1 MELVKLE
8 KVIEI
13 KKEELLY
20 LVSDYGIQHE
30 KVLALSQEID
40 KLINYF
46 MFLNRK
52 NYDMM

>member
-20 LVSDYGIQHE
+20 LVSDYGI
-30 KVLALSQEID
+30 
-40 KLINYF
+40 
-46 MFLNRK
+46 
-52 NYDMM
+52 

>member
-1 MELVKLE
+1 MELAKLE

-30 KVLALSQEID
+30 KSIGIESRTRQ
-40 KLINYF
+40 INQLLYVF
-46 MFLNRK
+46 
-52 NYDMM
+52 

>member
-46 MFLNRK
+46 MFLEIERT
-52 NYDMM
+52 MT

>member
-20 LVSDYGIQHE
+20 LVSDYGIQYE

-46 MFLNRK
+46 MFLK
-52 NYDMM
+52 

>member
-1 MELVKLE
+1 MLLAKLV

-13 KKEELLY
+13 KKDELLY

-30 KVLALSQEID
+30 KVLSLSQELD

-46 MFLNRK
+46 MFLK
-52 NYDMM
+52 

>member
-1 MELVKLE
+1 MELAKLE

-13 KKEELLY
+13 KKKELLY

-30 KVLALSQEID
+30 KVLALSQELD

-46 MFLNRK
+46 MFLK
-52 NYDMM
+52 

>member
-8 KVIEI
+8 RVIET

-30 KVLALSQEID
+30 KVLALSQELD

-46 MFLNRK
+46 MFFK
-52 NYDMM
+52 

>member
-40 KLINYF
+40 KLINY
-46 MFLNRK
+46 
-52 NYDMM
+52 

>member
-8 KVIEI
+8 RVIEI
-13 KKEELLY
+13 TKAELFYFLW
-20 LVSDYGIQHE
+20 DYGIQYE

-46 MFLNRK
+46 MFLK
-52 NYDMM
+52 

>member
-20 LVSDYGIQHE
+20 LVSDYGIQDE

-46 MFLNRK
+46 MFLK
-52 NYDMM
+52 

>member
-1 MELVKLE
+1 MELAKLE
-8 KVIEI
+8 KVIEN

-30 KVLALSQEID
+30 KVLALSQELD

-46 MFLNRK
+46 MFLK
-52 NYDMM
+52 

>member
-30 KVLALSQEID
+30 KVLALSQEIG

-46 MFLNRK
+46 MFLK
-52 NYDMM
+52 

>member
-1 MELVKLE
+1 
-8 KVIEI
+8 
-13 KKEELLY
+13 LLY

-46 MFLNRK
+46 MFLK
-52 NYDMM
+52 

>member
-1 MELVKLE
+1 MELSKLE
-8 KVIEI
+8 KVIEV

-20 LVSDYGIQHE
+20 LVSDYGFQHE

-46 MFLNRK
+46 MFVK
-52 NYDMM
+52 

>member
-1 MELVKLE
+1 MELAKLE

-20 LVSDYGIQHE
+20 LVSAYGIQHE
-30 KVLALSQEID
+30 KVLALSQELD

-46 MFLNRK
+46 MFLK
-52 NYDMM
+52 

>member
-30 KVLALSQEID
+30 KSIGIKSRNRQ
-40 KLINYF
+40 IN
-46 MFLNRK
+46 
-52 NYDMM
+52 

>member
-1 MELVKLE
+1 MELAKLE

-30 KVLALSQEID
+30 KVLALSQELD
-40 KLINYF
+40 KLINSV
-46 MFLNRK
+46 MFLK
-52 NYDMM
+52 

>member
-1 MELVKLE
+1 
-8 KVIEI
+8 
-13 KKEELLY
+13 EELLY

-46 MFLNRK
+46 MFLK
-52 NYDMM
+52 

>member
-20 LVSDYGIQHE
+20 LVSDYGMQHE
-30 KVLALSQEID
+30 KVLTLSQEID
-40 KLINYF
+40 RLINYF
-46 MFLNRK
+46 MFLK
-52 NYDMM
+52 

>member
-40 KLINYF
+40 KLINTLCF
-46 MFLNRK
+46 KIGRTMT
-52 NYDMM
+52 

>member
-1 MELVKLE
+1 MELAKLE

-13 KKEELLY
+13 KKVELLY

-30 KVLALSQEID
+30 KVLALSQELD

-46 MFLNRK
+46 MFLK
-52 NYDMM
+52 

>member
-1 MELVKLE
+1 MELAKLE

-30 KVLALSQEID
+30 KVLALSQELD

-46 MFLNRK
+46 MVLK
-52 NYDMM
+52 

>member
-13 KKEELLY
+13 KKEELFY

-30 KVLALSQEID
+30 KVLELSQELD

-46 MFLNRK
+46 MFLK
-52 NYDMM
+52 

>member
-20 LVSDYGIQHE
+20 LVSDYGIQHK

-46 MFLNRK
+46 MFLK
-52 NYDMM
+52 

>member
-8 KVIEI
+8 KVMEI
-13 KKEELLY
+13 KKEERLY

-46 MFLNRK
+46 MFLK
-52 NYDMM
+52 